1 MTPDQINGQFATRKV
16 SVLGRLVPAFS
27 YAIPSTAAA
36 VSAVLLM
43 GVMHAIR
50 MEGAVGLAAVAED
63 MAEANLP
70 ILIAL
75 SFAIAVG
82 VIGIVVAII
91 RLFVTTTTAS
101 PSAWFLLIAGGLGLT
116 PLLLLWKAESLLVE
130 GMSGKNIASMAS
142 SIEFCLTL
150 TIVIAVAVD
159 LILLVASLVRLPA
172 ILRAKRNYAP
182 LIVLVLMLVAMIGMA
197 IAFQTRTSWLHQV
210 RLTERF

>member
-1 MTPDQINGQFATRKV
+1 MTPDEINGQMATRKV

-27 YAIPSTAAA
+27 YAIPPPAA
-36 VSAVLLM
+36 VISAVLLM
-43 GVMHAIR
+43 DVMRAIR
-50 MEGAVGLAAVAED
+50 MAESVGLAAVAEGI
-63 MAEANLP
+63 AEANLP

-150 TIVIAVAVD
+150 TIVITVAVD

>member
-1 MTPDQINGQFATRKV
+1 MTPDEINGQMATRKV

-27 YAIPSTAAA
+27 YAIPPPAAA
-36 VSAVLLM
+36 ISAVLLM
-43 GVMHAIR
+43 DVMRAIR
-50 MEGAVGLAAVAED
+50 MAESVGLAAVAEGI
-63 MAEANLP
+63 AEANLP

-142 SIEFCLTL
+142 SIEFCLTI